1 MKVNARMEEFQH
13 IEFFDKFAL
22 LTNGRIARDT
32 VPKGWYC
39 YDIRGSD
46 DDPGEL
52 CYVEEN
58 VVVNHAG
65 SVLMPEKLA
74 MPIRTA
80 WDEEKEE
87 WYFSIVDVVAVLTD
101 QPDQRGASNYWAKL
115 KQRLKKEGAD
125 QLLTNCQ
132 QLKMKSPKDGK
143 RYNTDVADTEQ
154 LLRIVQSIPSP
165 KAEPFRAWL
174 AQVGRERIEETID
187 PELTIERALETY
199 LKKSYTREWINQ
211 RLQAIQVRKE
221 LTDEWDARGVQK
233 GVEYAILTDE
243 ISRAWSGMS
252 TRQYKNLKGL
262 KKENL
267 RDNMTTLEL
276 VLNMLAEATTTQFS
290 KDRKPSTFQEN
301 LEVAKAGGQVAGRTR
316 KDIESQSNTPGIS
329 SKNAA
334 QLNQVVTDLLEGAAA
349 DMSEMPEKK

>member
-1 MKVNARMEEFQH
+1 MEPN
-13 IEFFDKFAL
+13 DKIQLF
-22 LTNGRIARDT
+22 
-32 VPKGWYC
+32 
-39 YDIRGSD
+39 
-46 DDPGEL
+46 
-52 CYVEEN
+52 EN
-58 VVVNHAG
+58 QR
-65 SVLMPEKLA
+65 
-74 MPIRTA
+74 IRTA

-87 WYFSIVDVVAVLTD
+87 WYFSVVDVVAVLTD
-101 QPDQRGASNYWAKL
+101 QPDQRHAAKYWSVL
-115 KQRLKKEGAD
+115 KTRLKKEGSE
-125 QLLTNCQ
+125 LTTNCS
-132 QLKMKSPKDGK
+132 QLKMRSADGK

-154 LLRIVQSIPSP
+154 LLRIIQSIPSP
-165 KAEPFRAWL
+165 KAEPFKLWL
-174 AQVGRERIEETID
+174 AQVGREHIEETID

-199 LKKSYTREWINQ
+199 LKKGYTREWINQ

-276 VLNMLAEATTTQFS
+276 VLNMLAEATTTEIS
-290 KDRKPSTFQEN
+290 KQKAPSTFSEN
-301 LEVAKAGGQVAGRTR
+301 IAVAREGGEAAGIARKAVEERTGVPV
-316 KDIESQSNTPGIS
+316 IT

-334 QLNQVVTDLLEGAAA
+334 QLNQVVTDLLEGTAA
-349 DMSEMPEKK
+349 DTNEMPEEK

>member
-1 MKVNARMEEFQH
+1 MAQN
-13 IEFFDKFAL
+13 DKIQLFEDK
-22 LTNGRIARDT
+22 R
-32 VPKGWYC
+32 
-39 YDIRGSD
+39 
-46 DDPGEL
+46 
-52 CYVEEN
+52 
-58 VVVNHAG
+58 
-65 SVLMPEKLA
+65 
-74 MPIRTA
+74 IRTA

-87 WYFSIVDVVAVLTD
+87 WYFSIVDVIAVLTD
-101 QPDQRGASNYWAKL
+101 SPNPQTYWRVL
-115 KQRLKKEGAD
+115 KKRLKDEGNETVTSCNA
-125 QLLTNCQ
+125 
-132 QLKMKSPKDGK
+132 LKMTAADGK
-143 RYNTDVADTEQ
+143 RRLTDVADTEQ
-154 LLRIVQSIPSP
+154 LLRIIQSIPSP
-165 KAEPFRAWL
+165 KAEPFKLWL

-187 PELTIERALETY
+187 PELTIDRALETY
-199 LKKSYTREWINQ
+199 LKKGYSREWINQ

-290 KDRKPSTFQEN
+290 RDRKPTTFQEN
-301 LEVAKAGGQVAGRTR
+301 LAVAKAGGQVAGRTR
-316 KDIESQSNTPGIS
+316 KDIESQSDTPVIT

-349 DMSEMPEKK
+349 DTNEIPEEK